1 MVKIAKLVY
10 VHQSIMDKRL
20 IKFLL
25 KRPASWMACC
35 QILVAMICKRS
46 HVITRR
52 NGIVIQT
59 KIGNGEGLFCAVAG
73 IDYEPEM
80 RWFLDQMKPDQCFI
94 DVGANVGI
102 YSLHASRRLGN
113 RGKVHAFEPT
123 PETFDTLNQNIR
135 LNSFINIESHKL
147 ALSDH
152 CGILHLVAGDRPA
165 SNATSV
171 EGSGLSIQA
180 LTLDEFRE
188 THPDRKIDF
197 IKVDIEGGEEAFFRG
212 GKDAL
217 RRDNPV
223 ILFESMHTGPSYPER
238 QFLRDLGYRLYFL
251 EINQLSEIPE
261 DSIQGGN
268 VIAMR

>member
-1 MVKIAKLVY
+1 
-10 VHQSIMDKRL
+10 MDRRL
-20 IKFLL
+20 ITFLL
-25 KRPASWMACC
+25 RRPASWLACSKTL
-35 QILVAMICKRS
+35 IAMIFKRS

-52 NGIVIQT
+52 NGIVIRT

-73 IDYEPEM
+73 MDYENEM
-80 RWFLDQMKPDQCFI
+80 RWLLDQMKPDQCFI

-102 YSLHASRRLGN
+102 YSLHASRRLGD

-123 PETFDTLNQNIR
+123 PETFQTLNQNIH
-135 LNSFINIESHKL
+135 LNSFNNIESHKL

-165 SNATSV
+165 SNATSID
-171 EGSGLSIQA
+171 GSGLSIQA

-188 THPDRKIDF
+188 SNPDIKIDF

-212 GKDAL
+212 AKDTL

-223 ILFESMHTGPSYPER
+223 ILFESMHTGPDFPER
-238 QFLRDLGYRLYFL
+238 QVLRDLGYKIYFL
-251 EINQLSEIPE
+251 DRNQLSEIPE
-261 DSIQGGN
+261 DSILGGN
-268 VIAMR
+268 LIAIR